1 MIRRP
6 PRSTLFPYT
15 TLFRSGGYNLSV
27 DHNVFDNFKVRFS
40 NILSAGWRNNN
51 GGLAYWRNTIYPVY
65 NEDGTYYLTNAQD
78 YGHPFALSDNR
89 LNMSKTLDVIT
100 SLPLEWQVLPS
111 LRLTPHANH
120 KVGKS
125 TGHIFRPKISPDGGP
140 PTNG

>member
-51 GGLAYWRNTIYPVY
+51 GGLAYWRNPIYPVY

-78 YGHPFALSDNR
+78 YGHPLARSEEHTSELQSRQYLVCR
-89 LNMSKTLDVIT
+89 LLLEKKKGNMSSTTT
-100 SLPLEWQVLPS
+100 SNSYQS
-111 LRLTPHANH
+111 
-120 KVGKS
+120 
-125 TGHIFRPKISPDGGP
+125 
-140 PTNG
+140 